1 MMDGNFESIKDILL
15 KIPILGAMNESEI
28 RSLMELFVPAT
39 YEKDEV
45 IIQEGGSP
53 TNLYVI
59 KSGEVSVLKNGIEL
73 IKLGLG
79 DSFGEVELIGIIPNL
94 ADCVALTTC
103 EILVLPKKN
112 LYNLKKSDPE
122 FFIKLILNIARECC
136 RRLAKADNFIIHN
149 IDSQPQDKDYY

>member
-1 MMDGNFESIKDILL
+1 MDSNFDSIKDILL
-15 KIPILGAMNESEI
+15 KIPILGAMSEEEI
-28 RSLMELFVPAT
+28 KSLLRLFVPAKF
-39 YEKDEV
+39 EKGDI

-53 TNLYVI
+53 TNLYII
-59 KSGEVSVLKNGIEL
+59 KSGDVSVLKNGIEL

-94 ADCVALTTC
+94 ADCVALTPC
-103 EILVLPKKN
+103 EILILPKKN

-122 FFIKLILNIARECC
+122 FFIKLILNISRECC

-149 IDSQPQDKDYY
+149 IDSQSQDKEYY

>member
-1 MMDGNFESIKDILL
+1 MTEEEIKSLL
-15 KIPILGAMNESEI
+15 
-28 RSLMELFVPAT
+28 RLFIPAT
-39 YEKDEV
+39 FEKGEV
-45 IIQEGGSP
+45 IIHEGGSP

-59 KSGEVSVLKNGIEL
+59 KSGDVSVLKNGIEL

-94 ADCVALTTC
+94 ADCVALTNC
-103 EILVLPKKN
+103 EILILPKKN
-112 LYNLKKSDPE
+112 LYNLKKSNPD

-149 IDSQPQDKDYY
+149 IDSQPQDGDYY